1 VIIVIIAGGSG
12 TRLWPLSRPDYPKHL
27 LKLDGGELS
36 LLQNSYERAKR
47 LTKQIYVVSEA
58 SHIHH
63 VKEQLPELPEEAFI
77 VEPARRGTANCIIAA
92 LVHIANRHDPDEA
105 IAFMHADHYIRD
117 IAGFSYSFWLAN
129 KVAVRE
135 KQVVLVGVEPDSPAT
150 GFGYIEKGDML
161 DNQLVFKVKSFKEK
175 PDHKTAMRY
184 LQSGS
189 YLWNGGYFVATAG
202 TFLRS
207 MREYSPELAK
217 NYDVLAQASPKSFK
231 NTYLSLDPEAI
242 DYALIEK
249 VKDLLVVPAT
259 FDWMDLGSFSDLAR
273 AVIGD
278 ELGNYVFGENVFT
291 DEVKN
296 TFIHNDEE
304 KPVAVIGLDN
314 IAVVNTPH
322 GLLITRKDL
331 SQKVGEIGKKVYEK

>member
-1 VIIVIIAGGSG
+1 
-12 TRLWPLSRPDYPKHL
+12 
-27 LKLDGGELS
+27 
-36 LLQNSYERAKR
+36 
-47 LTKQIYVVSEA
+47 
-58 SHIHH
+58 
-63 VKEQLPELPEEAFI
+63 
-77 VEPARRGTANCIIAA
+77 
-92 LVHIANRHDPDEA
+92 
-105 IAFMHADHYIRD
+105 MHADHYIRD

-135 KQVVLVGVEPDSPAT
+135 KQIVLVGVEPDSPAT

-175 PDHKTAMRY
+175 PDHKTAKRY

-189 YLWNGGYFVATAG
+189 YLWNGGYFVATAD
-202 TFLRS
+202 TFLGS
-207 MREYSPELAK
+207 MRKYSPDLAK
-217 NYDVLAQASPKSFK
+217 NYDTLEKASPESFK
-231 NTYLSLDPEAI
+231 DAYLSLEPEAI

-273 AVIGD
+273 AVSGD
-278 ELGNYVFGENVFT
+278 ELGNYVYGENVIT

-296 TFIHNDEE
+296 TFIHNDED

-314 IAVVNTPH
+314 IAVINTPH

-331 SQKVGEIGKKVYEK
+331 SQKVGDVGKKVYEKES